1 MIRRPPRSTLFP
13 YTTLFRSIDGMLRI
27 ADPVGASSVHGVNA
41 LWGILSLGLLADGT
55 YGDGWNGVPGGVR
68 GLLYGDPSQFAAQL
82 IGGLTNFV
90 AVGAMAVAAYKVTEV
105 LVGGHRVSAEVEEL
119 GLDLPEMGALA
130 YPDTPEVASAVIL
143 SETAA
148 ASHGAGQLEPEPEP
162 A

>member
-1 MIRRPPRSTLFP
+1 
-13 YTTLFRSIDGMLRI
+13 
-27 ADPVGASSVHGVNA
+27 
-41 LWGILSLGLLADGT
+41 
-55 YGDGWNGVPGGVR
+55 
-68 GLLYGDPSQFAAQL
+68 
-82 IGGLTNFV
+82 
-90 AVGAMAVAAYKVTEV
+90 
-105 LVGGHRVSAEVEEL
+105 VSAEVEEL

>member
-1 MIRRPPRSTLFP
+1 
-13 YTTLFRSIDGMLRI
+13 
-27 ADPVGASSVHGVNA
+27 
-41 LWGILSLGLLADGT
+41 
-55 YGDGWNGVPGGVR
+55 
-68 GLLYGDPSQFAAQL
+68 
-82 IGGLTNFV
+82 
-90 AVGAMAVAAYKVTEV
+90 V

-148 ASHGAGQLEPEPEP
+148 ASHGVGQLEPEPEP